1 MARGRLAGWFALA
14 LIILHSLSL
23 MAWLADIGGT
33 YNAVARGQVAGG
45 EMLGTFVAAL
55 LTSGLDIAEIVAL
68 VDTRNK
74 PTNRCPEKYLYL
86 VELLTAIFCF
96 IAPVYSVLAC
106 TEMRYRRC
114 RHLKGSERLQRED
127 CESLMGTYGSQDL
140 PSTTAPA
147 LTFLAG

>member
-23 MAWLADIGGT
+23 MACLADIGGT

-74 PTNRCPEKYLYL
+74 RTNRCPEKLLYL
-86 VELLTAIFCF
+86 VELLTAMFCF
-96 IAPVYSVLAC
+96 IAPVCSVFAY

-127 CESLMGTYGSQDL
+127 CKSLMGTYGPQDL
-140 PSTTAPA
+140 PLTTAPA